1 MSNTWIIIPAYN
13 ATNTIVQVVD
23 DVRSAGYENICIID
37 DASGDDTYK
46 KAKQTGVV
54 VLQHVINRG
63 QGAALQTGNE
73 YALSRGAEVLVHVDA
88 DGQMQ
93 TADIPTLVTAL
104 KTGTDVALGS
114 RYLTAQTSSKSPVIK
129 KYFIHPLG
137 RVINFIF
144 TGLWLTD
151 AHCGFRALTADA
163 ARKITI
169 TQDRMAHNTEIL
181 ELIREHKLTFQEV
194 PVTILY
200 HEFGQ
205 GFGGGV
211 RIVLDLLKQRVIK

>member
-13 ATNTIVQVVD
+13 ATNTIVQVID

-104 KTGTDVALGS
+104 KTGIDVALGS

-181 ELIREHKLTFQEV
+181 ELIREHKLRFQEV